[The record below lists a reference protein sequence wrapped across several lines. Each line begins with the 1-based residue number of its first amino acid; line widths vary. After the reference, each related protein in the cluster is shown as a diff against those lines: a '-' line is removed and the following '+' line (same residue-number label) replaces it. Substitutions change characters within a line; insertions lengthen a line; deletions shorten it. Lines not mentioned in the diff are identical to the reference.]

1 MRTTELRTGGS
12 VSWYTTH
19 PRVLGSI
26 ELLMWTRRD
35 FVKTALCGVA
45 AASSLPAAEDGF
57 EPLFN
62 GENLNGW
69 EGDDL
74 LWFVENGELVGKSPG
89 IGYNDFLATTEEFGD
104 FTLRFQVKL
113 IDNVG
118 NSGLQFRSQ
127 RVKGSMEM
135 IGYQAD
141 IGPTW
146 WGDLYDESRRRV
158 TLVEAD
164 HDLIDRIVKKGDWND
179 YEILAEGKHVR
190 LSINGTV
197 TADYTEEDPDIAE
210 TGRIAVQIH
219 SGPPLEVRFRNLHI
233 KRA

>member
-1 MRTTELRTGGS
+1 MF
-12 VSWYTTH
+12 
-19 PRVLGSI
+19 
-26 ELLMWTRRD
+26 TRRH
-35 FVKTALCGVA
+35 FLKSAVCAAA

-57 EPLFN
+57 QPLFN
-62 GENLNGW
+62 GRDLTGW
-69 EGDDL
+69 EGDTL
-74 LWFVENGELVGKSPG
+74 LWFVEDGELVGKTPG

-113 IDNVG
+113 VNDIG
-118 NSGLQFRSQ
+118 NSGVQFRSQ

-141 IGPTW
+141 IGPGW

-164 HDLIDRIVKKGDWND
+164 HALIDRILKKNDWND
-179 YEILAEGKHVR
+179 YEILAEGKHIR
-190 LSINGTV
+190 LSINGKV
-197 TADYTEEDPDIAE
+197 TADYEEADADIPE
-210 TGRIAVQIH
+210 TGRIAVQVH
-219 SGPPLEVRFRNLHI
+219 AGPAIEVRFREMHI